1 MISPE
6 KVHLIF
12 YLNSNLRS
20 VRSIIEDI
28 FKLAKKAYS
37 MEELHRYARSS
48 VQKYC
53 SLAVLLVGIT
63 VNYGIKERKELQAFS
78 E

>member
-1 MISPE
+1 MKAP
-6 KVHLIF
+6 LIP
-12 YLNSNLRS
+12 LN
-20 VRSIIEDI
+20 EDV

-37 MEELHRYARSS
+37 MENLHRYTGSS

-53 SLAVLLVGIT
+53 SLSVFLIGVT
-63 VNYGIKERKELQAFS
+63 VNYGINGRKELKAFY

>member
-1 MISPE
+1 M
-6 KVHLIF
+6 
-12 YLNSNLRS
+12 
-20 VRSIIEDI
+20 EDV

-37 MEELHRYARSS
+37 MEDLYRYTRIS

-63 VNYGIKERKELQAFS
+63 VNYGIKERKEL
-78 E
+78 

>member
-1 MISPE
+1 MERFQI
-6 KVHLIF
+6 I
-12 YLNSNLRS
+12 
-20 VRSIIEDI
+20 RSIIEDV
-28 FKLAKKAYS
+28 FKLAMKAS
-37 MEELHRYARSS
+37 MEDLHRYTKSS